1 MGRRPNEFI
10 GIISVSYNIFH
21 EIKGSDMV
29 LEYVP
34 AKNHD
39 HFAKLKSAY
48 NEIFNTPE
56 IRRYLSFTMLPF
68 DQKTIDQW
76 FKTHL
81 KSGIRYFVNE
91 EQGAING
98 ILIIKADRTLGFE
111 LFAIGVRSESRGT
124 GIGRRLVEIGNE
136 VARKEGFR
144 AVDVMV
150 FCDNKPMLKL
160 LIDLEF
166 IPTRI
171 NYHIRADGA
180 DVLHLKKYLR

>member
-1 MGRRPNEFI
+1 
-10 GIISVSYNIFH
+10 
-21 EIKGSDMV
+21 MV
-29 LEYVP
+29 LEYIP
-34 AKNHD
+34 AKDTN

-68 DQKTIDQW
+68 DQQTIDQW

-91 EQGAING
+91 EQGIING
-98 ILIIKADRTLGFE
+98 ILIVKADRTVGFE
-111 LFAIGVRSESRGT
+111 LFAIGVRSDNRGT
-124 GIGRRLVEIGNE
+124 GIGRRLVEIGIE
-136 VARKEGFR
+136 LARKESFR

-160 LIDLEF
+160 LIDLDF
-166 IPTRI
+166 IPVRI
-171 NYHIRADGA
+171 DYHIRADGT
-180 DVLHLKKYLR
+180 DVLHLKKYIR